1 MAGSDNSP
9 AESPPGPRPRN
20 AMPNPAYLRQPSLRG
35 DAISFVSDDDLWLA
49 SVNGGPAQRLTAGL
63 SEPSTPCLSPD
74 GRWIAYVGRD
84 EQHPEVWLLPQDGGN
99 ARRMTWLGPD
109 VMVRGWTPNGH
120 ILFVTTHGQPFFRNY
135 RAHTLD
141 PAGGL
146 PRLLPL
152 GQVDHLA
159 YDLDHPLH
167 RRVIGRN
174 TTDPARWKR
183 YRGGR
188 AGQLWVDEHG
198 SGQFRRLVLP
208 AGNPTSP
215 MWLGGRIYCLSDH
228 EGVGNL
234 YSCRPDGS
242 DLQRHTDHADF
253 YARQAATDG
262 ERIVYQCAGDL
273 WLYEPAEDRSR
284 RLDITLPGH
293 RSQAARRFVPAA
305 DHLAAAVLHPQGHHL
320 ALDVRGR
327 LFTMPLWEGAV
338 QQHGA
343 ADGARLRH
351 GQWLADGR
359 TLVVV
364 SDASGEEQLEVHVD
378 GEAHPLPGDIGRVCE
393 LRAAPHGRRVALANH
408 RNELW
413 LVDLD
418 QSPDSH
424 RDGAVFTRADHS
436 EAGRFEDLA
445 WSPDGAWLAYSAATS
460 ARHRAI
466 KLYRLAD
473 AKAVLVTQPEFRDSQ
488 PAFDPSG
495 RYLYF
500 LSVRSFD
507 PVYDMVQFELSFP
520 RAMRPY
526 LIALRAGG
534 PPPFDPAPQG
544 LGKPANEAPAAP
556 GGTPQ
561 TLQIDLDG
569 ITRRIAAFPVAEQRY
584 GQIAGVAGNK
594 LLWTVLPIV
603 GAHGRGGHKDSPG
616 RLEVFDFA
624 TGRAEPLLDEAD
636 AFSVAADQHTV
647 LVRCGRKLRVI
658 AADRKRDEAP
668 ADPTPSRKSGWIAL
682 DRVRASVQPR
692 AEWAQMLREVWRLQR
707 DNFWTADLSGVDWD
721 AVWTQYAPLLEQVNT
736 RSELSDL
743 IWELQGELGTSHA
756 YEMGGDHRKP
766 PAVGL
771 GHLAAQWRWVDPMA
785 PQGSHGSAGGLPG
798 GYEIQQIVRGDTW
811 DAAADSPLNAVGVE
825 ARVGERIVAVNGQA
839 VSRQQ
844 PPQALLVHQAGSKV
858 TLTLAGAGRD
868 GRAQRR
874 EVLVQ
879 ALADETPAHYRA
891 WVEDRR
897 RWVHAE
903 SAGRVGYLH
912 VPDMMSAGFAE
923 FHRYFA
929 TECDHEGLVVD
940 LRYNRGGHVSSLLL
954 EKVARRRIGL
964 CQARWAPLTPY
975 PEEAAAG
982 PVVALTNE
990 HAGSDGD
997 IFSHG
1002 FKLMGIGPLVGT
1014 RTWGGVI
1021 GIWPRHALVDGT
1033 ETTQPEFAFWF
1044 EDVGWAVENHGTDP
1058 DIVVDNAPQ
1067 DNAAGRDVQ
1076 LEVALAE
1083 CLRRADQRAATPQS
1097 LGPSP
1102 RLARPALPPR
1112 RR

>member
-1 MAGSDNSP
+1 
-9 AESPPGPRPRN
+9 
-20 AMPNPAYLRQPSLRG
+20 MPNPAYLRHPSLRG
-35 DAISFVSDDDLWLA
+35 DAVAFVSDDDLWLGTIH
-49 SVNGGPAQRLTAGL
+49 GGPAQRLTAGL

-74 GRWIAYVGRD
+74 GRSIAYVGRD
-84 EQHPEVWLLPQDGGN
+84 EQHPEVWLMSLDGGN

-109 VMVRGWTPNGH
+109 VMVRGWAPNGH
-120 ILFVTTHGQPFFRNY
+120 IVFVTTHGQPFFRNY
-135 RAHTLD
+135 RAYTLD

-146 PRLLPL
+146 PKLLPL
-152 GQVDHLA
+152 GQVNHL
-159 YDLDHPLH
+159 DFDREHPAH

-174 TTDPARWKR
+174 TADPARWKR
-183 YRGGR
+183 YRGGT

-198 SGQFRRLVLP
+198 SGQFRRLGLP
-208 AGNPTSP
+208 AGNPSSP
-215 MWLGGRIYCLSDH
+215 MWLGGRIYLLSDH

-242 DLQRHTDHADF
+242 HLQRHTDHDAF
-253 YARQAATDG
+253 YARHAQTDG
-262 ERIVYQCAGDL
+262 RHIVYQCAGAL
-273 WLYEPAEDRSR
+273 WLYDPAQDTTR
-284 RLDITLPGH
+284 RLEIELPGH

-305 DHLAAAVLHPQGHHL
+305 DHLAGAALHPQGHSL
-320 ALDVRGR
+320 ALDVRGK

-338 QQHGA
+338 HQHGP

-378 GEAHPLPGDIGRVCE
+378 GEAHPLPGDVGRVTE
-393 LRAAPHGRRVALANH
+393 LRAAPCGRRVALANH

-418 QSPDSH
+418 QRPDSH

-436 EAGRFEDLA
+436 PAGRFEDLA

-460 ARHRAI
+460 SRHRAI

-473 AKAVLVTQPEFRDSQ
+473 ARAVLVTEPEFRDSQ
-488 PAFDPSG
+488 PAFDPTG

-500 LSVRSFD
+500 LSVRTYD
-507 PVYDMVQFELSFP
+507 PVYDAVQFELSFP

-534 PPPFDPAPQG
+534 APPFDPAPRG
-544 LGKPANEAPAAP
+544 LKDDAAAKADAAGAAGSAPAAV
-556 GGTPQ
+556 
-561 TLQIDLDG
+561 QIDLDG

-584 GQIAGVAGNK
+584 GQVAGVAGGK
-594 LLWTVLPIV
+594 VIWTVLPIA
-603 GAHGRGGHKDSPG
+603 GAHGRGGHKESPG
-616 RLEVFDFA
+616 KLEVFDFA
-624 TGRAEPLLDEAD
+624 TGRAETLVDEAD
-636 AFSVAADQHTV
+636 SFSLAADHTTL
-647 LVRCGRKLRVI
+647 LVRAGRKLRVI
-658 AADRKRDEAP
+658 AADRKPDEKP
-668 ADPTPSRKSGWIAL
+668 VDPTPSRRSGWIAL
-682 DRVRASVQPR
+682 DRVRVSVQPR

-721 AVWTQYAPLLEQVNT
+721 GVWRQYEPLLAQVST
-736 RSELSDL
+736 RAELSDL

-771 GHLAAQWRWVDPMA
+771 GHLAAQWRWVDEA
-785 PQGSHGSAGGLPG
+785 PAKNGHGAASALPA
-798 GYEIQQIVRGDTW
+798 GYELQQIVQGDAW
-811 DAAADSPLNAVGVE
+811 DASADSPLNAVGVE
-825 ARVGERIVAVNGQA
+825 VHVGERVVAVNGQP
-839 VSRQQ
+839 VSRET

-858 TLTLAGAGRD
+858 TLSLVAPGAD
-868 GRAQRR
+868 GRPQRR

-879 ALADETPAHYRA
+879 ALADEVPAHYRA
-891 WVEDRR
+891 WVEGRR

-912 VPDMMSAGFAE
+912 LPDMMSAGFAE

-929 TECDHEGLVVD
+929 TECDRDGLIVD

-954 EKVARRRIGL
+954 EKVARRRIGV
-964 CQARWAPLTPY
+964 CQARWAPLTSY

-1033 ETTQPEFAFWF
+1033 ETTQPEYAFWF
-1044 EDVGWAVENHGTDP
+1044 QDVGWAVENHGTDP

-1067 DNAAGRDVQ
+1067 DSAAGRDVQ

-1083 CLRRADQRAATPQS
+1083 CLRRAGPVPAAAPS

-1102 RLARPALPPR
+1102 RLARPSLPPR
-1112 RR
+1112 RP